1 MKVYLDNNVL
11 VDIEDGKN
19 ILSDF
24 ISIQHVEYFYSE
36 AHLNELLEA
45 SSNPKVS
52 QSERLELIKQLC
64 GNNIIL
70 AGVLSSPEFYSKS
83 PIEMYNL
90 VDTPYRREINSIV
103 SRSSN
108 IFQSVRLQ
116 LGFDSKSFNN
126 VRPEDVLPM
135 IDLRMREIFNIGLIS
150 YLSLSEGNAGRPL
163 FCTLLNIIDTAN
175 YWGDKKTSHSE
186 IARLNDASHAYFAQI
201 CDVLVTNDKRMLT
214 KVKAIYAFLGID
226 TRVMNIHDFLN
237 QRNL

>member
-52 QSERLELIKQLC
+52 QSERLELINQLC

-103 SRSSN
+103 SGSSN

-116 LGFDSKSFNN
+116 
-126 VRPEDVLPM
+126 
-135 IDLRMREIFNIGLIS
+135 
-150 YLSLSEGNAGRPL
+150 
-163 FCTLLNIIDTAN
+163 
-175 YWGDKKTSHSE
+175 
-186 IARLNDASHAYFAQI
+186 
-201 CDVLVTNDKRMLT
+201 
-214 KVKAIYAFLGID
+214 
-226 TRVMNIHDFLN
+226 
-237 QRNL
+237 